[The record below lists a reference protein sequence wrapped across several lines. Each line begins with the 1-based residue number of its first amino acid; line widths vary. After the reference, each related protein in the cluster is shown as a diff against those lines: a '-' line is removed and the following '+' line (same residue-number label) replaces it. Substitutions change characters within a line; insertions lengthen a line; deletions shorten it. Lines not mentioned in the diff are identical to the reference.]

1 MPLFDEL
8 NWDVL
13 KIITG
18 FVWFSILEGNKEK
31 RVCIL
36 ELFGRQVN
44 WTAGAD
50 HTMYKR
56 KFATLERETNWGEL
70 TLSKDLWDCSSNRG
84 KNWPIADR
92 CVSNNNPRNNC
103 GMHFRSCLLLV
114 SKVAHAYSCQTLDC
128 NFGLT
133 MTGVFA
139 PFKVFFIV

>member
-13 KIITG
+13 KIITR
-18 FVWFSILEGNKEK
+18 FVSFSILEGNKEK

-36 ELFGRQVN
+36 ELYGRQVN

-50 HTMYKR
+50 GNCIK
-56 KFATLERETNWGEL
+56 KFASLERERNWDEL
-70 TLSKDLWDCSSNRG
+70 TFSKDFWDCSSNRG
-84 KNWPIADR
+84 KKWPMADR
-92 CVSNNNPRNNC
+92 CVSNNNPRNNRR
-103 GMHFRSCLLLV
+103 MHSRSSFLLV
-114 SKVAHAYSCQTLDC
+114 FKVAHAYSYQTLVC

-139 PFKVFFIV
+139 TFKVFFIV